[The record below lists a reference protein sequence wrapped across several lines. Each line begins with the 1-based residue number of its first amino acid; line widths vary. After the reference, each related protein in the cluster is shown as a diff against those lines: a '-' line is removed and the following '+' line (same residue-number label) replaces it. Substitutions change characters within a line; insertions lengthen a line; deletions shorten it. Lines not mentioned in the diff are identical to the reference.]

1 MYAIVV
7 HGGAGVCTGI
17 HVEPALYGMHQAAAA
32 GRAVLAQGGSALDAV
47 VAAVMVLEDDS
58 AFNAGTGSVLNLEGE
73 AEMDAGV
80 MVSEGLRSGNVAA
93 LRRVKNPVAVA
104 RAVMEHT
111 DHVLLAGEGAL
122 RFARALGF
130 VDHDPVIPE
139 RRAGWQRA
147 RAALQQR
154 GDAYL
159 PRLHDLLARHPEL
172 PAGTVGAV
180 ALDARGQIAAATSTG
195 GVTLKL
201 PGRIGDTP
209 LPGAGNYATPAAGAS
224 ATGKGELMM
233 RFLTTAMVC
242 ARAADSDIQAAIDG
256 VLANMHSS
264 VGDDVGIIGLDRH
277 GRVGVGHLTPAM
289 PHAWAVGDQP
299 IVAHVARRD

>member
-7 HGGAGVCTGI
+7 HGGAGVCGGV
-17 HVEPALYGMHQAAAA
+17 HVEPALQGVRRAAAA
-32 GRAVLAQGGSALDAV
+32 GRAMLAQGGSALDAV
-47 VAAVMVLEDDS
+47 IAAVMVLEDDP
-58 AFNAGTGSVLNLEGE
+58 AFNAGTGSVLNLDGE

-80 MVSEGLRSGNVAA
+80 MVSAGLRTGNVAA
-93 LRRVKNPVAVA
+93 LRRVRNPVAVA
-104 RAVMEHT
+104 RAVMEQT

-122 RFARALGF
+122 CFARALGF
-130 VDHDPVIPE
+130 ADHDPIIPE
-139 RRAGWQRA
+139 RRAGWARA
-147 RAALQQR
+147 RKAMQER

-180 ALDARGQIAAATSTG
+180 ALDVHGHIAAATSTG

-209 LPGAGNYATPAAGAS
+209 LPGAGNYATANAGVS

-233 RFLTTAMVC
+233 RFVTAAAVC
-242 ARAADSDIQAAIDG
+242 ARAADGGIQRAIDG
-256 VLANMHSS
+256 VLADMRDS
-264 VGDDVGIIGLDRH
+264 VGEDAGIIGLDRH

-289 PHAWAVGDQP
+289 PHAWAVEEQP
-299 IVAHVARRD
+299 IIARIARRD